1 MTDLSQSFNKL
12 VNYMFLPIGGRL
24 VERLPDGKFRW
35 GNIVGTEEEIEKAIK
50 ESGIHLQN
58 AINNSQKKQP

>member
-35 GNIVGTEEEIEKAIK
+35 GNIVGTRDEIERAIAEAGK
-50 ESGIHLQN
+50 VIE
-58 AINNSQKKQP
+58 NSLNKKT